1 MEISRKREQESPGR
15 VPFNLF
21 VFQKREEYNSSM
33 MQYLAEA
40 FGSFRK
46 RKLQ

>member
-1 MEISRKREQESPGR
+1 MGVSGRIEQESPGR
-15 VPFNLF
+15 VVFTFF
-21 VFQKREEYNSSM
+21 VFQKREEYSSI

-40 FGSFRK
+40 FGSFRE